1 MEHIWV
7 EAAIDFF
14 PSRGAINRSADSW
27 VSLDASY
34 KQYDYVSGLDFEQ
47 IAPIDQETLVD
58 AVIASGTQNEL
69 EGWVTGFEGAIL
81 TNAVNERVNV
91 LKQYIQTQSLEPTAI
106 FGGKSI
112 QQLNT
117 PTLPSSIPNRIA
129 VVGARYAE
137 VNENFGGKSIQ
148 QLNTP
153 TLPSSIPNRIAVVG
167 ARYAEVNENLR
178 HKVTFD
184 FNSLTDNIL
193 GDGERVTF
201 SIAELNSQRVT
212 LGFRPATT
220 ADEATLNSLL
230 PNAEITDLSQLPQS
244 IPSYLVDVIPELRVN
259 GNLVHSGTPT
269 TMGSEQN
276 FNFSIYTP
284 NFGTKPYSSP
294 VVAGSYLG
302 VVVIGGSLSIKKMED
317 LKTAL
322 EERKSAWEAGEVTN
336 LNRETLLGDLF
347 FSGILS
353 YFSQYYGMASLDA
366 QVSDIVFQLMPSLGT
381 YGSVPKVSY
390 LFGLPRTV
398 TAGGVEMDL
407 DRVASVV
414 TAKDGMTDKEFQF
427 SFRSGLTSSALEHAV
442 PEQMFFKE
450 DQNAEG
456 ISAAKALILPMNKKN
471 RVKI

>member
-106 FGGKSI
+106 
-112 QQLNT
+112 
-117 PTLPSSIPNRIA
+117 
-129 VVGARYAE
+129 
-137 VNENFGGKSIQ
+137 FGGKSIQ